1 MKPALINPVLEQL
14 GTTPLRQR
22 CKLVDLINRPQVTL
36 ENMAEHVSAFRREL
50 DKITEQDKVADRR
63 DEIVEAAEILI
74 KYEGYIG
81 RERIIADK
89 TGTAGK
95 HKD

>member
-1 MKPALINPVLEQL
+1 MSALSIGNLIK
-14 GTTPLRQR
+14 LR
-22 CKLVDLINRPQVTL
+22 K
-36 ENMAEHVSAFRREL
+36 E
-50 DKITEQDKVADRR
+50 K
-63 DEIVEAAEILI
+63 DEIIEAAEILI

-89 TGTAGK
+89 LARLK